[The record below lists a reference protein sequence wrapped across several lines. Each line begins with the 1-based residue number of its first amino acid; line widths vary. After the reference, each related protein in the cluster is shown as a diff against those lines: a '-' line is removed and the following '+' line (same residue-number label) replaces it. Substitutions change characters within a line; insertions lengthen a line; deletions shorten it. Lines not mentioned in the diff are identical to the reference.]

1 MAELAGVTVVV
12 TGLVQGVLFRDF
24 VRQHARRLGLNG
36 YVRNMPGGRA
46 VELEAEGERAKLEA
60 LVAQVKK
67 GPPQAVVEKAEVTW
81 GKPSGRYS
89 QFEIKY

>member
-1 MAELAGVTVVV
+1 MAELAGVIVVV
-12 TGLVQGVLFRDF
+12 TGKVQGVLFRDF

-36 YVRNMPGGRA
+36 YVRNMPGGQA
-46 VELEAEGERAKLEA
+46 VELVAEGERAKLEA

-81 GKPSGRYS
+81 GQPSGRYD